1 MVLNLVD
8 TSHSTHSSSSNSSP
22 PVQARVVPE
31 SSHCCCCCCSTP
43 RRRKPRRPDRLSSC
57 HWAPPPPP
65 PPPTTHQLVLYVD
78 TQTLLSQTASLP
90 NISKDIFFLLSPIIE
105 VQFVSSP
112 LCVSS
117 DAFVGVQPR
126 SSRRPEQGWTGPT
139 SDLAFATA
147 RVES

>member
-8 TSHSTHSSSSNSSP
+8 TSHSTSSTSSNSSP

-78 TQTLLSQTASLP
+78 TQTLLSQTTSLP
-90 NISKDIFFLLSPIIE
+90 NISWNIFFLLSPIIE

-126 SSRRPEQGWTGPT
+126 SSRRPGEGWSGPT